1 MSKQTVSTRPK
12 ASTARGADQDTP
24 GGQPPG
30 CAQLRDGR
38 DEGQTFGDGGDRNTD
53 PGGDGPGQGLAAQ
66 QGQPG
71 HGGPAGQGD
80 GQSAAT
86 MVVPS

>member
-1 MSKQTVSTRPK
+1 MSELSAALRRRADRGEGAGLVEGRVDTV
-12 ASTARGADQDTP
+12 
-24 GGQPPG
+24 
-30 CAQLRDGR
+30 CLRDGR
-38 DEGQTFGDGGDRNTD
+38 DQGQTFGDDGDRNTD
-53 PGGDGPGQGLAAQ
+53 SGGDGPGQGLAAQ

-80 GQSAAT
+80 RQSAAT